1 MAWQRS
7 CLPPSV
13 VHEKAAICE
22 ICGDEIYVELD
33 REHGSGWLSGL
44 SQAVERAAAA
54 HIATHPT
61 PVVERFLLRKHLDE
75 IAPDVRPAAVKQ
87 VYGELREMWGD
98 SDTRGVYS
106 IDDVLG
112 TPAMYRLW
120 FDATSCSW
128 DGCPHGD

>member
-1 MAWQRS
+1 MQ
-7 CLPPSV
+7 
-13 VHEKAAICE
+13 EQAAICE
-22 ICGDEIYVELD
+22 ICGDPIYVEVE
-33 REHGSGWLSGL
+33 REQSLWLGGGF

-87 VYGELREMWGD
+87 VYGELRELWGD
-98 SDTRGVYS
+98 EDQRGMYS

-112 TPAMYRLW
+112 SIDLYRLW
-120 FDATSCSW
+120 QSANHCTWERCRHS
-128 DGCPHGD
+128 

>member
-1 MAWQRS
+1 MQQQ
-7 CLPPSV
+7 
-13 VHEKAAICE
+13 AAICE
-22 ICGDEIYVELD
+22 ICGDAIYVEVQ
-33 REHGSGWLSGL
+33 HGQTAWAGGFSD
-44 SQAVERAAAA
+44 AVERAAAA

-98 SDTRGVYS
+98 SDTRGMYS

-112 TPAMYRLW
+112 SIDVYRLW
-120 FDATSCSW
+120 VDAARCTWERCRH
-128 DGCPHGD
+128 D